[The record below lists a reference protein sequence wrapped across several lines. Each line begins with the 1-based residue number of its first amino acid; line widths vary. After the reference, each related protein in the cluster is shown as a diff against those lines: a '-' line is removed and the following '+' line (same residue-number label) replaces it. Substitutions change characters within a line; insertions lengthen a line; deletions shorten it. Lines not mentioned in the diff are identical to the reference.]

1 MNLEH
6 FINLYLINQSQLK
19 NKKLF
24 LRFLKYHLLL
34 LIWKR
39 NKLKLGKIAFIF
51 KKTYLTSF
59 IYFEEITI
67 RYVNQDN
74 TEEDEFSFEA
84 WTEYF
89 SWHWDWVHIIS
100 LFFMLKI
107 VFNSIK
113 LWIIISFIDPW
124 RWIFFKPIYYDY
136 FLKIFIENIYFIPK
150 FGLFRKWLVY
160 NQCFIDTLIDLCSLF
175 DIFF

>member
-84 WTEYF
+84 
-89 SWHWDWVHIIS
+89 
-100 LFFMLKI
+100 
-107 VFNSIK
+107 
-113 LWIIISFIDPW
+113 
-124 RWIFFKPIYYDY
+124 
-136 FLKIFIENIYFIPK
+136 
-150 FGLFRKWLVY
+150 
-160 NQCFIDTLIDLCSLF
+160 
-175 DIFF
+175 